1 MLTGDAARMNLGDD
15 GIAVGKPTD
24 LLVLDCGSDFAARAE
39 IACPLVGLRRGR
51 KSFDVD
57 LGLKLQR

>member
-1 MLTGDAARMNLGDD
+1 MNLGDH